1 MQEYYDTLDSLNTP
15 TRVSGRVTAELE
27 LAGPG
32 VFHSE
37 TVTPFGREGFSKK
50 AAAAG
55 HEIIADTKGTL
66 LWEVPEGERPLL
78 ILTSQQV
85 SQEYLAYLDAQNI
98 SWIAC
103 GETKIDLPRACE
115 ILAEQFG
122 VERMAVVGA
131 AGISTPDFW
140 RRICWTRSVC

>member
-55 HEIIADTKGTL
+55 
-66 LWEVPEGERPLL
+66 
-78 ILTSQQV
+78 
-85 SQEYLAYLDAQNI
+85 
-98 SWIAC
+98 
-103 GETKIDLPRACE
+103 
-115 ILAEQFG
+115 
-122 VERMAVVGA
+122 
-131 AGISTPDFW
+131 
-140 RRICWTRSVC
+140 